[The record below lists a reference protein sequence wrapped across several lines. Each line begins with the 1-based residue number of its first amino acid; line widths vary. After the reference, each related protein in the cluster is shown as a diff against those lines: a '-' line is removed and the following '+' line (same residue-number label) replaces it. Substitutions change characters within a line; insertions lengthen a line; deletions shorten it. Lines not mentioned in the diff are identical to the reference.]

1 MDQNPEVT
9 SALKGLLSVLVQL
22 YFPWEPTLMKA
33 GQAGVLGKIYF
44 KLEQGSGA
52 WGVCTAC
59 GCTGKQRQS
68 SQKTKQ
74 NRKQNRWS
82 DDWEGI
88 RGRFWGDFNI

>member
-1 MDQNPEVT
+1 
-9 SALKGLLSVLVQL
+9 
-22 YFPWEPTLMKA
+22 MKA

-68 SQKTKQ
+68 SQKTNKTG
-74 NRKQNRWS
+74 NKTGGVMTGRGSEEDSGVILIFDIFISVMVMRIYSLCRK
-82 DDWEGI
+82 
-88 RGRFWGDFNI
+88 